1 MKQRNFHW
9 RARDPM
15 ADCRAMKKRSAIA
28 ATFLACLTA
37 TAAEHKAVAEFAPEE
52 FRKLDWRVVDDGVMG
67 GLSQGKQEI
76 SDDGILRFSGTLSL
90 ENNGGFSSLRTG
102 NVKLDLSGAE
112 GVMLRVKGD
121 GRSYQVRFSTDAEYR
136 GREMSFQAGFPT
148 TKGEW
153 TEVKIPFARFAGTW
167 RGMELPDKVFDP
179 AKIRRI
185 GLQLADKKQGTFEL
199 HIDWIRSYG

>member
-1 MKQRNFHW
+1 
-9 RARDPM
+9 M
-15 ADCRAMKKRSAIA
+15 ADYETMKIQSAIA
-28 ATFLACLTA
+28 AAFFICLPA
-37 TAAEHKAVAEFAPEE
+37 IAGERPSVAEFTAEE
-52 FRKLDWRVVDDGVMG
+52 SEKLDWSVVDDGVMG
-67 GLSQGKQEI
+67 GLSQGKREI
-76 SDDGILRFSGTLSL
+76 GKDGILRFFGTLSL

-121 GRSYQVRFSTDAEYR
+121 GRTYQLRFSTDAEYR

-153 TEVKIPFARFAGTW
+153 TEVKVPFKRFTGTW
-167 RGMELPDKVFDP
+167 RGMDLPDKVFDP

-185 GLQLADKKQGTFEL
+185 GLQLADKKAGPFEL
-199 HIDWIRSYG
+199 SVDWIRTYRADPG